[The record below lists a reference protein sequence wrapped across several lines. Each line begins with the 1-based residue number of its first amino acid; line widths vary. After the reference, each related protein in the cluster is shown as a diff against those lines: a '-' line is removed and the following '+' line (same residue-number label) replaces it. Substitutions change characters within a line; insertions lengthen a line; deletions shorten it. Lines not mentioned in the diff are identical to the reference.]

1 MEWACD
7 VFLWCVK
14 THLVVIKFVKELI
27 KSYFLVVQTYLRGI
41 TVNKFKSSKTYYNIF
56 QRNNEKIISICGMWK
71 VGQTVYLLLI
81 HSPLNNLSKNKLK
94 LFSLKLKCNKSK
106 LNTCMFIYNEIGSY
120 RSVRNK
126 CYKMLYS
133 MIARDKS
140 NTLFCIF
147 IHITLNN

>member
-1 MEWACD
+1 
-7 VFLWCVK
+7 
-14 THLVVIKFVKELI
+14 
-27 KSYFLVVQTYLRGI
+27 
-41 TVNKFKSSKTYYNIF
+41 
-56 QRNNEKIISICGMWK
+56 MWK
-71 VGQTVYLLLI
+71 VGQTVYLFLI